1 MHWLL
6 KCRLLC
12 QFGGRLASHL
22 IGKLARL
29 KGRTLQ
35 IVLLGLA
42 LLLLQTSLTAAPL
55 VKRPLAPP
63 DTSSPQATLRTFV
76 ENVNRGHRILM
87 AAYEQYLKEP
97 GMLPSTSVSEQAK
110 QAKIAVRRA
119 ERTLNLSKIPS
130 RLKPDVALEGT
141 LMLKEILDRIEVPPY
156 TKIPDAE
163 AVAADEDLSGWTLP
177 DTEIHIVKVEE
188 GPRAGEFLFSPETV
202 ARLGEFYQKVQQLP
216 YKPGATAGFYK
227 FYISTPGRLLPLKWF
242 QSWPSWLNAFYWGHT
257 LWQWIGLSISL
268 LIAFW
273 ISYRIFRREWGRAI
287 LPLSSRQQSWIDL
300 CPPLINIASL
310 LAVRYFLNQWLNIT
324 GNVLLIVLIILE
336 SIFWIVIALTI
347 FLLGNLVAE
356 IIIASPRI
364 NPQGLDASAIRIV
377 FRLLGLTIGTIVLIV
392 GMERV
397 GISLIP
403 IVAGLGIGG
412 LALALAGKTTV
423 ENLIGGLV
431 LFIDRPVRV
440 GDFCGYGDQ
449 IGTVEGIGFRSTR
462 IRGID
467 RKVTTVPNADFAQMK
482 LVNFAQRDRILLSTI
497 FGLRYETT
505 SEQLRFVLAKLREML
520 LAHPK
525 LLDDPARVRFV
536 KYGDYSLDLEIFVYV
551 DTSDWNEFLGIQE
564 DVLLRIKDIVEGAG
578 TGFAFPSQTAYLS
591 RDSGLDGER
600 SRAAEAQVQ
609 AWRSK
614 GMLPFP
620 EFSSEQ
626 SEQLRDT
633 LDFPPF
639 GSPNGRPDSGKGDAH
654 SGNGN
659 PDSGNGDNG
668 D

>member
-1 MHWLL
+1 MPWLL

-29 KGRTLQ
+29 KGRSLQ
-35 IVLLGLA
+35 LVLLGLV
-42 LLLLQTSLTAAPL
+42 LVLLQTSLTAAPL

-76 ENVNRGHRILM
+76 ENVNGGHRILM

-110 QAKIAVRRA
+110 QAKIVVRRA

-163 AVAADEDLSGWTLP
+163 AVAADQDLSGWTLP

-202 ARLGEFYQKVQQLP
+202 ARLGEFYQKVQQFP
-216 YKPGATAGFYK
+216 YKPGATAGFYQ

-273 ISYRIFRREWGRAI
+273 ISYRIFRREWGRAM

-356 IIIASPRI
+356 MIIASPRI
-364 NPQGLDASAIRIV
+364 HPQGLDASALRIV
-377 FRLLGLTIGTIVLIV
+377 FRLLGLTIGTMVLIV

-449 IGTVEGIGFRSTR
+449 IGTVESIGLRSTR

-536 KYGDYSLDLEIFVYV
+536 KYGDYSLDLEIFV
-551 DTSDWNEFLGIQE
+551 
-564 DVLLRIKDIVEGAG
+564 
-578 TGFAFPSQTAYLS
+578 
-591 RDSGLDGER
+591 
-600 SRAAEAQVQ
+600 
-609 AWRSK
+609 
-614 GMLPFP
+614 M
-620 EFSSEQ
+620 
-626 SEQLRDT
+626 
-633 LDFPPF
+633 
-639 GSPNGRPDSGKGDAH
+639 
-654 SGNGN
+654 
-659 PDSGNGDNG
+659 
-668 D
+668 

>member
-1 MHWLL
+1 MAIELWRSQIGVNLL
-6 KCRLLC
+6 
-12 QFGGRLASHL
+12 FNS
-22 IGKLARL
+22 KLKRL
-29 KGRTLQ
+29 KQLTLQ
-35 IVLLGLA
+35 LVLLGLA
-42 LLLLQTSLTAAPL
+42 LLLLQNSLTADPL

-76 ENVNRGHRILM
+76 ENVNGGHRILM

-110 QAKIAVRRA
+110 QAKIVVRRA

-163 AVAADEDLSGWTLP
+163 AVAAEEDLSGWTLP

-216 YKPGATAGFYK
+216 YKPGATAGFYQ

-273 ISYRIFRREWGRAI
+273 ISYRIFRREWGRAM

-310 LAVRYFLNQWLNIT
+310 LAVRYFLNEWVNLT
-324 GNVLLIVLIILE
+324 GNVLVIVLIILE

-364 NPQGLDASAIRIV
+364 NPQGLNASAIRIV

-449 IGTVEGIGFRSTR
+449 IGTVEVIGFRSTR

-467 RKVTTVPNADFAQMK
+467 RTVTTVPNADFSQMK
-482 LVNFAQRDRILLSTI
+482 LVNFTQRDRMLLMTTI
-497 FGLRYETT
+497 GLRYETT
-505 SEQLRFVLAKLREML
+505 AKQLRFVLAKLRSML

-525 LLDDPARVRFV
+525 LLEDPARVRFV
-536 KYGDYSLDLEIFVYV
+536 EYGDYSLDLQIFVYV

-600 SRAAEAQVQ
+600 SRAAEAEVE

-614 GMLPFP
+614 GTLPFP
-620 EFSSEQ
+620 EFPAEQ
-626 SEQLRDT
+626 REQLRDT

-639 GSPNGRPDSGKGDAH
+639 GSPNSAPAS
-654 SGNGN
+654 
-659 PDSGNGDNG
+659 DSGNNDKEN
-668 D
+668 